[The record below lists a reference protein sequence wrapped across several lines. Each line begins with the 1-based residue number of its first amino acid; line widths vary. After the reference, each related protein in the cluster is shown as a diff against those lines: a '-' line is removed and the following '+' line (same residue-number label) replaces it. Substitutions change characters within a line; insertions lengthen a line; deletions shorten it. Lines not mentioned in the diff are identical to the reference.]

1 MTHKH
6 ITILFFAMVATGSL
20 NQTAIAEQHANE
32 ALQHATEAAKSV
44 GDSQAVGEHAS
55 EALKHIEAAK
65 EGNPPMA
72 NKLEKSET
80 DLNSAVEHAK
90 HYNSDSARKDA
101 EDAKKHLEDV
111 H

>member
-1 MTHKH
+1 MTNQQ
-6 ITILFFAMVATGSL
+6 ICILFSAMVAVGSL
-20 NQTAIAEQHANE
+20 CQTAIAEQHANE

-65 EGNPPMA
+65 DGNPAMA
-72 NKLEKSET
+72 KKLEKSET

-90 HYNSDSARKDA
+90 HYNSDSAQKDA
-101 EDAKKHLEDV
+101 EDAKKHLDAV